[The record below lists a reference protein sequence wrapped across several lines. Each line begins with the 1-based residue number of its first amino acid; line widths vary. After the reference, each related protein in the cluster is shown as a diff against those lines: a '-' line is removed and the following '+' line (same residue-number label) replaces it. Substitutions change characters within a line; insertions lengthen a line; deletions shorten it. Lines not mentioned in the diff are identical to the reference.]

1 MESFSGQDSFAL
13 TFTTLRQRLVD
24 AVNARISNGE
34 FSERGLAR
42 ILGISQPQIHNVLKG
57 ARKLGP
63 EAADVILMRLQ
74 ISVLDLLTPG
84 ELGYSP
90 GRSTR
95 STDLLALSSFA
106 QSQGV
111 PRKPPSRTLHL
122 DQTEKKQVS

>member
-1 MESFSGQDSFAL
+1 LESFSGQDCFAL
-13 TFTTLRQRLVD
+13 TFTTLRHRLVD

-57 ARKLGP
+57 ARKLSP
-63 EAADVILMRLQ
+63 EIADVILMRLQ
-74 ISVLDLLTPG
+74 ISILDLLTPG

-90 GRSTR
+90 SRSTR

-106 QSQGV
+106 ESKGV
-111 PRKPPSRTLHL
+111 PRKPPSSTLHL
-122 DQTEKKQVS
+122 DHIEEKVG